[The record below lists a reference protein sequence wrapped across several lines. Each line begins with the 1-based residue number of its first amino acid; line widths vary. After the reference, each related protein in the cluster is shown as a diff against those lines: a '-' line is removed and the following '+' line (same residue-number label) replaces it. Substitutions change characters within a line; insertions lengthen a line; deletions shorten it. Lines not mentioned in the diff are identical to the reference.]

1 MMDEVQIEA
10 ALSAEKYSNKLPGA
24 VAGNESPHGPGPVRI
39 GRLAV
44 RHIPRAQRF
53 IPPDT
58 FYTQN

>member
-1 MMDEVQIEA
+1 MNLGTGLEGG
-10 ALSAEKYSNKLPGA
+10 LSFAEEEGENTQEHP
-24 VAGNESPHGPGPVRI
+24 PVRI
-39 GRLAV
+39 GRLEV